1 MRVSSGLAVLALGA
15 SVQAAPTPSSLS
27 DLLNALITPV
37 TSNLN
42 QLLSSLG
49 IQLATNGANH
59 GPALDFHGTQCP
71 FTFNVQP
78 VANQFVSHVIN
89 WAQGSNPAN
98 SQDFINWR
106 TFKANGANL
115 GGWLEKEKTHDPVV
129 SNLGH
134 SDKERKRSIY

>member
-15 SVQAAPTPSSLS
+15 SVRAAPTPSLLS
-27 DLLNALITPV
+27 DLLNALVTPV

-78 VANQFVSHVIN
+78 IANQFVSHVIN
-89 WAQGSNPAN
+89 WAKGVDLAN
-98 SQDFINWR
+98 TQNFVNWK

-115 GGWLEKEKTHDPVV
+115 GGWLEKEKTHDPIV
-129 SNLGH
+129 SNLH
-134 SDKERKRSIY
+134 YNDKDKR